1 MEFFSDLI
9 QYGYLSNALAAC
21 VLSGITCGVV
31 GTYVV
36 CRRMVFLAGGI
47 THASFGG
54 LGIAFYAG
62 ANPIAGAMVFAVLS
76 ALGIEWAGSRGRI
89 REDSAIGIIWSV
101 GMAVGA
107 LFMSLRPGYTSGDL
121 SAYLFGSIVT
131 VTHGDVVAL
140 AILTAAIMAGALL
153 WLRPVMY
160 MAFDRDFAR
169 SRGIPTRVISYAMAA
184 LVAVTI
190 VLSIRIMG
198 IVLLISLL
206 TMPVAIV
213 NALSKSYR
221 TIALCAPLVAVAGNV
236 AGLVASY
243 NFEVPPGAA
252 IIFTLTLTL
261 IMAAPGGHNIY
272 PHPYAYYSKTITFAS
287 EKSRSRRMKTIHK
300 LVLKAY
306 LGPMVLTFFIV
317 MFVLMM
323 NIVWRYIDE
332 LVGKGLSAGIIIELM
347 TYFMANMI
355 PLGLPLAMLLAAIMT
370 MGNLGENYELLA
382 MKSAGMSLVRIT
394 KPLIILVSVIA
405 VGSFFIG
412 NNLVP
417 YANKKVYS
425 IIYDIR
431 QQKQSLEFQDGLF
444 FNGID
449 NMSIRVSRQEPETHL
464 LRDVLIYDNRI
475 ADGNMNTIVADS
487 GYIRLSDDKRFLLV
501 TLFNGE
507 MYEQTRNSQ
516 WFTQSRLRHH
526 IFDKQDQT
534 IPMEGFAM
542 QRSDAN
548 QFSNSQ
554 TKNINELQQDIDSL
568 EILVNNATTRSY
580 EPLLK
585 EQIFSR
591 DNSVLPQPDSLR
603 KDKSG
608 FGSLEAMDSLSA
620 LKLRDKAR
628 IWNQARTLAK
638 SSRNMFSFD
647 ESAAK
652 EALNQLYRS
661 KVEWHKKIS
670 LPVSIMIFFLIGAP
684 LGAIIRKGGLGLP
697 VVVSIIF
704 FVIYYIISLSGE
716 KLAKEGSWE
725 AVYGIWL
732 STFILTPI
740 AVYLTYKAT
749 NDSALLDTDWYAGR
763 LKALNERMRPAIN
776 KLKNAIKL
784 KRNGKKHDSE

>member
-1 MEFFSDLI
+1 
-9 QYGYLSNALAAC
+9 
-21 VLSGITCGVV
+21 
-31 GTYVV
+31 
-36 CRRMVFLAGGI
+36 
-47 THASFGG
+47 
-54 LGIAFYAG
+54 
-62 ANPIAGAMVFAVLS
+62 
-76 ALGIEWAGSRGRI
+76 
-89 REDSAIGIIWSV
+89 
-101 GMAVGA
+101 
-107 LFMSLRPGYTSGDL
+107 
-121 SAYLFGSIVT
+121 
-131 VTHGDVVAL
+131 
-140 AILTAAIMAGALL
+140 
-153 WLRPVMY
+153 
-160 MAFDRDFAR
+160 
-169 SRGIPTRVISYAMAA
+169 
-184 LVAVTI
+184 
-190 VLSIRIMG
+190 
-198 IVLLISLL
+198 
-206 TMPVAIV
+206 
-213 NALSKSYR
+213 
-221 TIALCAPLVAVAGNV
+221 
-236 AGLVASY
+236 
-243 NFEVPPGAA
+243 
-252 IIFTLTLTL
+252 
-261 IMAAPGGHNIY
+261 
-272 PHPYAYYSKTITFAS
+272 
-287 EKSRSRRMKTIHK
+287 MKTIHK

-382 MKSAGMSLVRIT
+382 MKSAGMSLIRIT
-394 KPLIILVSVIA
+394 KPLIILVSLIS

-417 YANKKVYS
+417 YANKKVFS
-425 IIYDIR
+425 ILYDIR

-464 LRDVLIYDNRI
+464 LHDVLIYDNR
-475 ADGNMNTIVADS
+475 AANGDMNTIVADS
-487 GYIRLSDDKRFLLV
+487 GYIRLSDDKKYLLV

-507 MYEQTRNSQ
+507 TYEQTRSSQ
-516 WFTQSRLRHH
+516 WFTQSKLRHH
-526 IFDKQDQT
+526 IFEKQDQV

-542 QRSDAN
+542 GRTDAN

-554 TKNINELQQDIDSL
+554 TKNINELQHDIDSL
-568 EILVNNATTRSY
+568 EKMVNSATTRSY

-603 KDKSG
+603 IDKSR
-608 FGSLEAMDSLSA
+608 FRDMAAMDSIATLQMRE
-620 LKLRDKAR
+620 KERV
-628 IWNQARTLAK
+628 WNQARTLAK
-638 SSRNMFSFD
+638 NSRNMFSFD

-652 EALNQLYRS
+652 EALNQLYR
-661 KVEWHKKIS
+661 KVEWHKKMS

-716 KLAKEGSWE
+716 KLAKEGSWD
-725 AVYGIWL
+725 AVYGMWL

-740 AVYLTYKAT
+740 AIYLTYKAT
-749 NDSALLDTDWYAGR
+749 NDSALLDTDWYAGKF
-763 LKALNERMRPAIN
+763 KALYERMRPAIN

-784 KRNGKKHDSE
+784 KRNDKKHDSE

>member
-1 MEFFSDLI
+1 
-9 QYGYLSNALAAC
+9 
-21 VLSGITCGVV
+21 
-31 GTYVV
+31 
-36 CRRMVFLAGGI
+36 
-47 THASFGG
+47 
-54 LGIAFYAG
+54 
-62 ANPIAGAMVFAVLS
+62 
-76 ALGIEWAGSRGRI
+76 
-89 REDSAIGIIWSV
+89 
-101 GMAVGA
+101 
-107 LFMSLRPGYTSGDL
+107 
-121 SAYLFGSIVT
+121 
-131 VTHGDVVAL
+131 
-140 AILTAAIMAGALL
+140 
-153 WLRPVMY
+153 
-160 MAFDRDFAR
+160 
-169 SRGIPTRVISYAMAA
+169 
-184 LVAVTI
+184 
-190 VLSIRIMG
+190 
-198 IVLLISLL
+198 
-206 TMPVAIV
+206 
-213 NALSKSYR
+213 
-221 TIALCAPLVAVAGNV
+221 
-236 AGLVASY
+236 
-243 NFEVPPGAA
+243 
-252 IIFTLTLTL
+252 
-261 IMAAPGGHNIY
+261 
-272 PHPYAYYSKTITFAS
+272 
-287 EKSRSRRMKTIHK
+287 MKTIHK

-382 MKSAGMSLVRIT
+382 MKSAGMSLIRIT
-394 KPLIILVSVIA
+394 KPLIILVSLIS

-417 YANKKVYS
+417 NANKKLFS
-425 IIYDIR
+425 TLYDIR
-431 QQKQSLEFQDGLF
+431 QQKQALEFQDGLF

-464 LRDVLIYDNRI
+464 LHDVLIYDNR
-475 ADGNMNTIVADS
+475 AANGDMNTIVADS
-487 GYIRLSDDKRFLLV
+487 GYIRLSDDKKYLLV

-507 MYEQTRNSQ
+507 TYEQTRSSQ
-516 WFTQSRLRHH
+516 WFTQSKLRHH
-526 IFDKQDQT
+526 IFEKQDQV

-542 QRSDAN
+542 GRTDAN

-554 TKNINELQQDIDSL
+554 TKNINELQHDIDSL
-568 EILVNNATTRSY
+568 EKMVNSATTRSY

-603 KDKSG
+603 IDKSR
-608 FGSLEAMDSLSA
+608 FRDMAAMDSIATLQMRE
-620 LKLRDKAR
+620 KERV
-628 IWNQARTLAK
+628 WNQARTLAK
-638 SSRNMFSFD
+638 NSRNMFSFD

-661 KVEWHKKIS
+661 KVEWHKKMS

-716 KLAKEGSWE
+716 KLAKEGSWD
-725 AVYGIWL
+725 AVYGMWL

-740 AVYLTYKAT
+740 AIYLTYKAT
-749 NDSALLDTDWYAGR
+749 NDSALLDTDWYAGKF
-763 LKALNERMRPAIN
+763 KALKE
-776 KLKNAIKL
+776 KLVPQFKKLTKAIKL
-784 KRNGKKHDSE
+784 KRNGKRDCAQ